1 MMMTDQEQQKIMYRL
16 RCAAERDP
24 NDIIANACSQ
34 LAFELETP
42 KRHLRLTDQ
51 DLELIQYAT
60 RKAYAP
66 LKKEVD
72 LEDFFV

>member
-1 MMMTDQEQQKIMYRL
+1 MLTQRQTQQVMFKL

-42 KRHLRLTDQ
+42 RRVLNLTDM
-51 DLELIQYAT
+51 DRELIQYAF
-60 RKAYAP
+60 RKNYTP
-66 LKKEVD
+66 LKEAA
-72 LEDFFV
+72 